1 MSSCTI
7 TNHIRPDDESGYPTK
22 GYNSCW
28 EWVASLPGDHDAA
41 NVNTD
46 CNSTVEP
53 ILAGSDFIVR
63 KRGIL
68 GLNHG
73 GKHSATDVYQ
83 LAQATRK
90 ARDRLSVVSAVEG
103 SGTNFRERVSQDRTA
118 ILRTAFAAQRL
129 DRTNSEG
136 TFSFD
141 SSTLEAF
148 GLCDDEDSFPS
159 AEDLLLQMGF
169 GGPSHGLDR
178 VPERFLQPSQMRGVD
193 IDQFYQ
199 TQQEMNDTFETGSLG
214 YRGLVGPPT
223 RRPSNIVA
231 RLYERM
237 LRKNSGPTS
246 CSSFEYPPGQSAEPL
261 TLKLPHPEV
270 LVEMEESAVTPTNPP
285 STSFN
290 TNPMMKPPGSRNSS
304 LTSSRRS
311 SLRRQECV
319 DLDEEPTAC
328 AEPAEDIVCQQSEQ
342 SSGFISGR
350 MLANALLP
358 TVYVT
363 PPPSTVFSQA
373 SLDMPESI
381 TTHEIDPIIS
391 VLQLATEAYR
401 VRLSSTQKP
410 ATEETDACDWNHN
423 LDDVKEELRI
433 ELDKTDDLLQR
444 LQQRLSHARSIHQS
458 YDSSALRGVLTDMT
472 TLLQQQ
478 QRLYRR
484 VNEARLGQLETS
496 QHFHVN
502 HLENIVCPTPAKSTT
517 EQLSSSQSST
527 NVSSCAND
535 VDDDQHFG
543 KLWLRLFER
552 RLTAQIRK
560 TVRQELRR
568 ARPILARSKLKKNPI

>member
-1 MSSCTI
+1 
-7 TNHIRPDDESGYPTK
+7 
-22 GYNSCW
+22 
-28 EWVASLPGDHDAA
+28 
-41 NVNTD
+41 
-46 CNSTVEP
+46 
-53 ILAGSDFIVR
+53 
-63 KRGIL
+63 
-68 GLNHG
+68 
-73 GKHSATDVYQ
+73 
-83 LAQATRK
+83 
-90 ARDRLSVVSAVEG
+90 
-103 SGTNFRERVSQDRTA
+103 
-118 ILRTAFAAQRL
+118 
-129 DRTNSEG
+129 
-136 TFSFD
+136 
-141 SSTLEAF
+141 
-148 GLCDDEDSFPS
+148 
-159 AEDLLLQMGF
+159 
-169 GGPSHGLDR
+169 
-178 VPERFLQPSQMRGVD
+178 MRGVD

-199 TQQEMNDTFETGSLG
+199 TQQEINDTFETGSLG

-270 LVEMEESAVTPTNPP
+270 LVEMEESAVTPTNAP
-285 STSFN
+285 SASFN

-304 LTSSRRS
+304 LASSRRS

-319 DLDEEPTAC
+319 DLDAEPTAC
-328 AEPAEDIVCQQSEQ
+328 AEPVEDILCQQSEQ
-342 SSGFISGR
+342 SSGFVSGR

-358 TVYVT
+358 IVYVT

-410 ATEETDACDWNHN
+410 AAEENDPCDWNHN
-423 LDDVKEELRI
+423 LDDVKEELRS

-444 LQQRLSHARSIHQS
+444 LQQRLSHARSIHQT

-502 HLENIVCPTPAKSTT
+502 HLENVACPTPATLPIA

-527 NVSSCAND
+527 NVSTCSND
-535 VDDDQHFG
+535 VDDDLHFG
-543 KLWLRLFER
+543 KLWLRSFER

-568 ARPILARSKLKKNPI
+568 ARPILARSKLKKNSI